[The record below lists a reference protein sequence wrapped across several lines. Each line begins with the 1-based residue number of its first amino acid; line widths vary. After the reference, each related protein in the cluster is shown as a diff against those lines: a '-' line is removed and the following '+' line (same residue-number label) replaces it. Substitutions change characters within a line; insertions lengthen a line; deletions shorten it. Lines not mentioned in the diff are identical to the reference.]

1 MNVLGRNLR
10 CIACATSRSPLVY
23 TIPSLHLGCENG
35 LHSDGRRLAKSWQ
48 RSWRTRRG
56 QKARSLHLSIQR
68 PWLLF
73 CSLFSM
79 DWHCK
84 RFSTR
89 RSILVLRITCLR
101 TCCIVC
107 SLPMNESS
115 FLTKNRFFVPSGAS
129 FSLSIRDEAQMMQ

>member
-56 QKARSLHLSIQR
+56 QKARSLHFSIQ
-68 PWLLF
+68 
-73 CSLFSM
+73 
-79 DWHCK
+79 
-84 RFSTR
+84 

-129 FSLSIRDEAQMMQ
+129 FSL